1 MRIVRRGGTRAALFN
16 INELSKLS
24 RNDMIFL
31 CHFDQV
37 SPANPWRN
45 LALPGLVEMTG
56 GGGQR
61 AALSLKVRIS
71 LI

>member
-24 RNDMIFL
+24 RNDMFFL

-37 SPANPWRN
+37 SPANSWRN
-45 LALPGLVEMTG
+45 LVLSGLVEMTG
-56 GGGQR
+56 VVGKER
-61 AALSLKVRIS
+61 RFP
-71 LI
+71 